1 MIEIL
6 EKLYQNVF
14 HQKGSNSLL
23 KRILMFSCFHSN
35 MSCKISSNKIIIGS
49 KKMITNTTPLREKC
63 QNTGLFSGPYF
74 PAFGLNEERYSVS
87 LRIQSECAK
96 IWTRK
101 NSVVGHFSRSAC
113 ASLRF
118 RGKIH
123 YKGVTC
129 SINHSICKFNL
140 V

>member
-49 KKMITNTTPLREKC
+49 NKMITNTTPLRVKC
-63 QNTGLFSGPYF
+63 QNTGLFSGPCF

-87 LRIQSECAK
+87 LRIQSECGK

-101 NSVVGHFSRSAC
+101 KLRIWTLFTQCMCFFKISRKDT
-113 ASLRF
+113 L
-118 RGKIH
+118 
-123 YKGVTC
+123 
-129 SINHSICKFNL
+129 
-140 V
+140 

>member
-14 HQKGSNSLL
+14 RQKGSNSLL

-35 MSCKISSNKIIIGS
+35 ISCKISSNKIIIGS
-49 KKMITNTTPLREKC
+49 NKMITNTTPLREKC

-74 PAFGLNEERYSVS
+74 PAFGLNEERSSLSVFS
-87 LRIQSECAK
+87 PNVGKYGPE
-96 IWTRK
+96 K
-101 NSVVGHFSRSAC
+101 NSVFGHFSRSAC

-118 RGKIH
+118 RGKTH
-123 YKGVTC
+123 YKGITC